1 MLIRVPFV
9 LSFFCLHFK
18 IELQLL
24 KPNSTK
30 CGLFHPN
37 NVSFICY
44 MLRVVEEQIANY
56 DTQQMIDSTLE
67 VFAAASGEKE
77 QI

>member
-1 MLIRVPFV
+1 
-9 LSFFCLHFK
+9 
-18 IELQLL
+18 
-24 KPNSTK
+24 
-30 CGLFHPN
+30 
-37 NVSFICY
+37 